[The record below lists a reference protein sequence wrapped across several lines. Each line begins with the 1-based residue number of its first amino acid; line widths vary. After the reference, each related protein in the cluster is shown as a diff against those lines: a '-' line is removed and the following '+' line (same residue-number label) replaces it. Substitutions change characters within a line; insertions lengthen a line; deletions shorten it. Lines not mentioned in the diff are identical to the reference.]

1 MPAETPSAA
10 SQFLS
15 VSEHRRGRKGEL

>member
-15 VSEHRRGRKGEL
+15 VSEHRPHG